1 MACSRVSPRRR
12 VAAWGG
18 HGRAGAGS
26 AAAAICRPPEEK
38 PKNPS
43 ERLRSQYGAGV
54 PSPALGTQSY
64 SSREVWTAMTVL
76 QSAGRRPPGA
86 ARLGHH
92 PALALA
98 VIAASQL
105 MVVLDA
111 TIVNIALPQ
120 MRQAL
125 GFSTTSLS
133 WVLNA
138 YTLTFGG
145 LLLLGGR
152 AGDIL
157 GRRRVFVSGI
167 LLFTLASFLGGFATS
182 ATWLL
187 AARALQGVGA
197 AIAAPTALS
206 LITTNFAE
214 GTERNRAFGVFS
226 AVAVAGGA
234 IGLIAG
240 GILTSWLSWR
250 WVLFVNVPIGLLL
263 ASLAPL
269 YITESERH
277 PGTFDLGGALTS
289 TAGMTALVYGF
300 IRAAQEGWSDPG
312 TVGSFAA
319 AAILLAVFLSIETR
333 IRQPIT
339 PLHLFR
345 DRNRAGSYV
354 IMLALS
360 AAMFGQFFF
369 LTLFVQDVLGYSP
382 LRAGIAFLPIT
393 AAIVLTSQFAA
404 RSLPRIGPRRLMT
417 AGALLAATGLAWLTQ
432 VSVTSSYV
440 DGILGPMLLFGL
452 GMGLLFVP
460 LTIVAVSGV
469 EPREAG
475 AASSLLNVMQ
485 QVGGS
490 LGLSILVTAFGTAS
504 RNEAATQ
511 VARLLGGAS
520 PEAQAQFRQ
529 TGRLPAALADQVLAH
544 GISTAFQ
551 LAVVFAALALGI
563 ALAVVRTR
571 APEAEAAAAQ

>member
-1 MACSRVSPRRR
+1 
-12 VAAWGG
+12 
-18 HGRAGAGS
+18 
-26 AAAAICRPPEEK
+26 
-38 PKNPS
+38 
-43 ERLRSQYGAGV
+43 
-54 PSPALGTQSY
+54 
-64 SSREVWTAMTVL
+64 MTVL
-76 QSAGRRPPGA
+76 QTAGQRAPGA
-86 ARLGHH
+86 ARRGYH
-92 PALALA
+92 PALALT

-105 MVVLDA
+105 MVVLDG

-120 MRQAL
+120 MQHAL
-125 GFSTTSLS
+125 GFSTSNLS

-157 GRRRVFVSGI
+157 GRRRVFISGI
-167 LLFTLASFLGGFATS
+167 LIFTLASFLGGLATS

-214 GTERNRAFGVFS
+214 GEERNRAFGVFS
-226 AVAVAGGA
+226 AVAVSGAA

-240 GILTSWLSWR
+240 GMLTSWLSWR
-250 WVLFVNVPIGLLL
+250 WVLFVNVPIGVLL
-263 ASLAPL
+263 ASLAPM
-269 YITESERH
+269 YITESERQ
-277 PGTFDLGGALTS
+277 PGRFDLGGAFTS

-319 AAILLAVFLSIETR
+319 AVVLLALFLSIETR

-339 PLHLFR
+339 PLHMFR
-345 DRNRAGSYV
+345 ERNRAGSYV
-354 IMLALS
+354 IMLALA

-393 AAIVLTSQFAA
+393 GAIVLTSQLAA
-404 RSLPRIGPRRLMT
+404 RSVPRIGPRRLMT
-417 AGALLAATGLAWLTQ
+417 AGALLAATGLAWLSQ
-432 VSVTSSYV
+432 VSVDSGYL

-469 EPREAG
+469 APHEAG
-475 AASSLLNVMQ
+475 AASSLLNVTQ

-490 LGLSILVTAFGTAS
+490 LGLSILVTVFGTAS
-504 RNEAATQ
+504 RNEAASQ
-511 VARLLGGAS
+511 VAQLLGNGPADL
-520 PEAQAQFRQ
+520 AAQFRQ
-529 TGRLPAALADQVLAH
+529 TGQLPATIAHQVLAH

-551 LAVVFAALALGI
+551 LAVVFAALAL
-563 ALAVVRTR
+563 AVAVVVIR
-571 APEAEAAAAQ
+571 PEPASRDVETESTAA

>member
-1 MACSRVSPRRR
+1 
-12 VAAWGG
+12 
-18 HGRAGAGS
+18 
-26 AAAAICRPPEEK
+26 
-38 PKNPS
+38 
-43 ERLRSQYGAGV
+43 
-54 PSPALGTQSY
+54 
-64 SSREVWTAMTVL
+64 MTVL
-76 QSAGRRPPGA
+76 QSAEQRPPGA
-86 ARLGHH
+86 ARRGHH
-92 PALALA
+92 PALALTI
-98 VIAASQL
+98 IAASQL
-105 MVVLDA
+105 MVILDA

-120 MRQAL
+120 MQRAL
-125 GFSTTSLS
+125 GFSTSNLS

-167 LLFTLASFLGGFATS
+167 LLFTLASFLGGLATS

-187 AARALQGVGA
+187 GARALQGVGA

-226 AVAVAGGA
+226 AVAVSGSA

-240 GILTSWLSWR
+240 GMLTSWLSWR
-250 WVLFVNVPIGLLL
+250 WVLFVNVPIGILL
-263 ASLAPL
+263 AVLAPM
-269 YITESERH
+269 YISESERQ
-277 PGTFDLGGALTS
+277 PGRFDLGGAFTS

-300 IRAAQEGWSDPG
+300 IRAAQEGWSDAG

-319 AAILLAVFLSIETR
+319 AVVLLAAFLSIETR

-339 PLHLFR
+339 PLHMFR
-345 DRNRAGSYV
+345 ERNRAGTYV
-354 IMLALS
+354 IMLAL
-360 AAMFGQFFF
+360 AAALFGQFFF
-369 LTLFVQDVLGYSP
+369 LTLFVQNVLGYSP

-393 AAIVLTSQFAA
+393 AAIVLTSQLAA
-404 RSLPRIGPRRLMT
+404 RSLPSVGPKRLMT
-417 AGALLAATGLAWLTQ
+417 AGALLAATGLAWLSQ
-432 VSVTSSYV
+432 VSVHSGYL

-469 EPREAG
+469 APQEAG
-475 AASSLLNVMQ
+475 AASSLLNVTQ

-490 LGLSILVTAFGTAS
+490 LGLSILVTVFGTAS
-504 RNEAATQ
+504 RNEAANQ
-511 VARLLGGAS
+511 VAQLLQSGPADLV
-520 PEAQAQFRQ
+520 ARFRQ
-529 TGRLPAALADQVLAH
+529 TGQLPAAVAHQVLAH

-551 LAVVFAALALGI
+551 LAVVFAALAL
-563 ALAVVRTR
+563 AVAVVVIRPQPVPQEVESERR
-571 APEAEAAAAQ
+571 AA

>member
-1 MACSRVSPRRR
+1 
-12 VAAWGG
+12 
-18 HGRAGAGS
+18 
-26 AAAAICRPPEEK
+26 
-38 PKNPS
+38 
-43 ERLRSQYGAGV
+43 
-54 PSPALGTQSY
+54 
-64 SSREVWTAMTVL
+64 MTVL
-76 QSAGRRPPGA
+76 QSARSPEPAA
-86 ARLGHH
+86 ARRGHH
-92 PALALA
+92 PALALTI
-98 VIAASQL
+98 IAASQL

-120 MRQAL
+120 MQQAL

-157 GRRRVFVSGI
+157 GRRRMFVGGI
-167 LLFTLASFLGGFATS
+167 LLFTLASLLGGLATS
-182 ATWLL
+182 AGWLL

-214 GTERNRAFGVFS
+214 GGERNRALGVFS
-226 AVAVAGGA
+226 AVAVSGGA

-240 GILTSWLSWR
+240 GMLTSWLSWR
-250 WVLFVNVPIGLLL
+250 WVLFVNVPIGVLL
-263 ASLAPL
+263 AVLAPL
-269 YITESERH
+269 FIAESERQ
-277 PGTFDLGGALTS
+277 PGRFDLGGALTS

-300 IRAAQEGWSDPG
+300 IRAAQQGWSDLG
-312 TVGSFAA
+312 TIGSFAA
-319 AAILLAVFLSIETR
+319 AAVLLAAFLSIETR

-345 DRNRAGSYV
+345 DRDRAGSYV
-354 IMLALS
+354 IMLALA

-382 LRAGIAFLPIT
+382 LRAGLAFLPIT
-393 AAIVLTSQFAA
+393 AAIVVTSQFAA
-404 RSLPRIGPRRLMT
+404 RSLPRIGPKRLMA
-417 AGALLAATGLAWLTQ
+417 AGALLAVAGLAWLTQ
-432 VSVTSSYV
+432 VSVASGYL

-469 EPREAG
+469 APHEAG
-475 AASSLLNVMQ
+475 AASSLLNVTQ

-490 LGLSILVTAFGTAS
+490 LGLSILVTVFGTAS

-511 VARLLGGAS
+511 VGQFLAS
-520 PEAQAQFRQ
+520 ASSQLQAQFQR
-529 TGRLPAALADQVLAH
+529 TGRLPAPYADQVLAH

-551 LAVVFAALALGI
+551 LAVVFAALALAV
-563 ALAVVRTR
+563 ALVVIRTR
-571 APEAEAAAAQ
+571 PAEAEVPAAPGTDS